1 MLVRTHLSILPFP
14 RRDVAGRRTGVAA
27 AELAVM
33 LPFLCFVFVATVD
46 FARIIYFTVT
56 IDNCA
61 HNGGVYGSQTYD
73 NANQQWIG
81 SIAQYWEG
89 PNGKIVSTEQAATSV
104 DGTNLSPALTKSNV
118 VVTGGTD
125 SAGNTTNIVTITY
138 TFNTIASFPGIP
150 STVAI
155 TRVATARVAP
165 AAPSN

>member
-1 MLVRTHLSILPFP
+1 MLVRTHLSNLPLP
-14 RRDVAGRRTGVAA
+14 RPGVAGRRKGTAC
-27 AELAVM
+27 AELALL

-81 SIAQYWEG
+81 SLAQYWEG
-89 PNGKIVSTEQAATSV
+89 PNGKIITTEQAATSV
-104 DGTNLSPALTKSNV
+104 DGTNLSPALAKSNV
-118 VVTGGTD
+118 AVASGTD

-138 TFNTIASFPGIP
+138 TFNTIVAFPGIP
-150 STVAI
+150 SAVTI

-165 AAPSN
+165 SAPN

>member
-1 MLVRTHLSILPFP
+1 MLVRTHLSNLPLP
-14 RRDVAGRRTGVAA
+14 RPGVAGRRKGTAC
-27 AELAVM
+27 AELALL

-81 SIAQYWEG
+81 SLAQYWEG

-104 DGTNLSPALTKSNV
+104 DGTNLTPALVKSNV
-118 VVTGGTD
+118 AVSSGTD
-125 SAGNTTNIVTITY
+125 SANNPTNVVTITY
-138 TFNTIASFPGIP
+138 AFNTIAGFPGIP
-150 STVAI
+150 STVTI